1 MGSNAK
7 AEGVIMATDERIK
20 ELAYS
25 IWEEDG
31 HPEGKDVEY
40 YFRAKQILWNNKS

>member
-20 ELAYS
+20 ELVYS
-25 IWEEDG
+25 IWEEEG
-31 HPEGKDVEY
+31 HPEGKYVEY